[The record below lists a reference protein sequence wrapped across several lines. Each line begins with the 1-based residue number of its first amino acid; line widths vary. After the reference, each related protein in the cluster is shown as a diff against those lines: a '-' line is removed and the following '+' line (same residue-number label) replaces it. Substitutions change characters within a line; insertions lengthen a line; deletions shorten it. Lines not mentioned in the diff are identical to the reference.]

1 MAVAEEQ
8 AKAGEAWAP
17 LRAVRAAFVFLS
29 RIPLGGFPYSAA
41 AWRWAPAHF
50 PLVGLAVGALSA
62 AGYWAFASLDRFVAA
77 VVAVAASVWV
87 TGAFHEDGLA
97 DSTDALGG
105 SHGNER
111 LFEIMKDSRIGSY
124 GAVSVALSLLLR
136 VGALA
141 ALGGVESRLGT
152 RVGVPGLGACAA
164 LLVVHVLSRTGP
176 VWLIAVLPYVTGQGA
191 KGGAV
196 ATAGV
201 LQASVATVWSLG
213 VLVALLA
220 LGAFSAA
227 QLGIAVLLT
236 VLFTSWLG
244 RVFVR
249 RAGGITGDFLGA
261 TEQLLECAL
270 LLALLGSSA
279 PS

>member
-1 MAVAEEQ
+1 
-8 AKAGEAWAP
+8 
-17 LRAVRAAFVFLS
+17 
-29 RIPLGGFPYSAA
+29 
-41 AWRWAPAHF
+41 
-50 PLVGLAVGALSA
+50 
-62 AGYWAFASLDRFVAA
+62 
-77 VVAVAASVWV
+77 
-87 TGAFHEDGLA
+87 
-97 DSTDALGG
+97 
-105 SHGNER
+105 
-111 LFEIMKDSRIGSY
+111 
-124 GAVSVALSLLLR
+124 
-136 VGALA
+136 
-141 ALGGVESRLGT
+141 
-152 RVGVPGLGACAA
+152 
-164 LLVVHVLSRTGP
+164 